1 MKKKIAYIFMV
12 LIVAVIAAYTY
23 FGVQYSLTLDE
34 EIPSLFQVIGISV
47 ISLSVVFAIFGY
59 NRKSSVSALHFF
71 STVLLCSFL
80 AFNAVVYAGYYS
92 FPEKDKVIDMS
103 GMSIV
108 EVTEWAEEKNVVINE
123 IRENSDNVKK
133 YNVIAQDIPA
143 GRLIENVEVINVMV
157 SDGPNYDKG
166 VIVPQMLGW
175 SVDEASNFIKE
186 NHLSNVK
193 VKFVDSEE
201 ASHIVIEQDRYGQMF
216 RRDAL
221 SLSFSI
227 NRALL
232 QDIKMIDLTDY
243 SQFDAEFWLMKN
255 GINYTLK
262 YEFTTEIE
270 RGHVMAQSVEVD
282 SIVNTETQVEV
293 TISKGKQIE
302 VVDFNSMTVE
312 EITKWVAENK
322 LNISFSDNYDDT
334 IPLGGIISSNYK
346 KGDIIEEN
354 TTINIVVSKGPLK
367 MESFSSLGQFKTW
380 AQTYGIK
387 YTTVNE
393 FNDSVARGGIIKFSH
408 QVGVIIKNDETIT
421 VTISKGAA
429 VTIPSFVGS
438 ARSSIQSRCNS
449 LGIGC
454 NFTYGSYSSTAK
466 DVATSQ
472 SISSGT
478 KVERG
483 TNITITLS
491 RGPANTY
498 TVFFTAAQFGSTY
511 NETKTLLTN
520 YLATECPGVTFNIVA
535 KDHNQISSG
544 MIHPDSPT
552 TKGTTVTQG
561 KTYTIY
567 IVK

>member
-1 MKKKIAYIFMV
+1 MKKKIAYIFMI

-282 SIVNTETQVEV
+282 SIVNTETQVEI

-472 SISSGT
+472 SISSGS

-561 KTYTIY
+561 RTYTIY

>member
-1 MKKKIAYIFMV
+1 MKKKIAYIFMI
-12 LIVAVIAAYTY
+12 LIVAVIAAYAY

-71 STVLLCSFL
+71 STILLCSFL
-80 AFNAVVYAGYYS
+80 VFNAVIYAGYYS

-143 GRLIENVEVINVMV
+143 GRLIENVEAINVMV
-157 SDGPNYDKG
+157 SDGPNYDKA

-175 SVDEASNFIKE
+175 SVDEASDFIKE
-186 NHLSNVK
+186 NHLNNVK

-262 YEFTTEIE
+262 YEFTAEIE

-282 SIVNTETQVEV
+282 TTINTETQVEI

-302 VVDFNSMTVE
+302 VVDLNSMTVE

-334 IPLGGIISSNYK
+334 VPLGGVISSTYK

-354 TTINIVVSKGPLK
+354 TTINIVISKGPLK

-454 NFTYGSYSSTAK
+454 NFTYGSYSSTTK

-472 SISSGT
+472 SISSGS

-520 YLATECPGVTFNIVA
+520 YLANECPGVTFNIVA

-561 KTYTIY
+561 RTYTIY